1 MSEKNMEEK
10 AVILAVDDEPRNLK
24 LLEAMLRP
32 MGYTIITVTDG
43 QSAVRAASEKSVDV
57 VLLDIMMPGLS
68 GFDTAK
74 ILKEDEATKT
84 IPIVMV
90 TALSDITDRV
100 RALEAG
106 ADDFLTKPVDISELR
121 ARISSLLKVK
131 RYNDYMK
138 NHQRELE
145 IEVGKRT
152 SELRGAYEKIK
163 KYTLDSIIRLTRASE
178 YRDEDTGS
186 HIMRMSRYSAAVAAR
201 MGLNE
206 NAVESILLAAPM
218 HDIGKIGIPDR
229 ILLKPGKLTEDEW
242 AVMKQHTVFGGKIL
256 EDSDT
261 PILRMGEMIALGHH
275 ERWDGNGYPGGIA
288 GKKIPLAARIVSI
301 ADIFDALTSKRPY
314 KEPFT
319 IEKSF
324 DLIAGMKGSS
334 LDPDVVDAFFSIEK
348 EIVDI
353 MKLYSDD
360 EGEESMLR
368 KLNESI
374 GTAADEQ

>member
-1 MSEKNMEEK
+1 MEEK